1 MECKL
6 IKLLFIS
13 IVNDNYESIVRIMII
28 FDVDKHAHHSI
39 QSNVYFDYFNHASNL
54 FCIKEEDKKY
64 EKIGNI
70 NSLKIGYEKCYKKI
84 FDLMNNFVQY

>member
-1 MECKL
+1 
-6 IKLLFIS
+6 
-13 IVNDNYESIVRIMII
+13 MII

-70 NSLKIGYEKCYKKI
+70 NSLKLDMKNVIKRYLI
-84 FDLMNNFVQY
+84 